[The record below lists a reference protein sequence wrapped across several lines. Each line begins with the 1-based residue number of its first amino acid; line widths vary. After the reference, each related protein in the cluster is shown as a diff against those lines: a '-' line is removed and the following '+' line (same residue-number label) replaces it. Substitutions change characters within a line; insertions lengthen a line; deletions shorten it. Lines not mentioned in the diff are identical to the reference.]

1 MAIPPQLSPPLN
13 AALLD
18 ANGQISV
25 AWHEYF
31 VRLADRVASL
41 EAQLAAADAP

>member
-1 MAIPPQLSPPLN
+1 MAIVPKLSPPLN

-18 ANGQISV
+18 SNGQISV

-41 EAQLAAADAP
+41 EARLAAAEIP